1 MGSPF
6 EDDSWPEPKRTQVKY
21 DPEAPFVVDLPDGQ
35 KLLIGELPEGTII
48 EVAAWRGTH
57 KPDSRTTRLLLGV
70 KKDEPQ
76 QIQEIIP
83 EIPVSD
89 EANEWSRKMSKKS
102 SRKFRAWIGV
112 LIAVTVIAV
121 GAIAFYL
128 SPLNIS
134 NPTEGIDIGFG
145 PADSAVVITAPV
157 GQIESGQMLV
167 AETSDSEVILGRV
180 AAQSDNEIL
189 LQTATGY
196 SQISEADVTGTVV
209 VLVPFIGY
217 IF

>member
-1 MGSPF
+1 MVSPF

-21 DPEAPFVVDLPDGQ
+21 DPDAPFVVDLPDGQ

-48 EVAAWRGTH
+48 EVAAWRGTQ

-70 KKDEPQ
+70 KKEDVQ
-76 QIQEIIP
+76 QVEEITTD
-83 EIPVSD
+83 IPVSE
-89 EANEWSRKMSKKS
+89 EALEWSRRMAKKS
-102 SRKFRAWIGV
+102 SRKFRTWMGV
-112 LIAVTVIAV
+112 LIAVSVIAL

-134 NPTEGIDIGFG
+134 NPTQGIDIGFG

-157 GQIESGQMLV
+157 SQIEAGQMLI
-167 AETSDSEVILGRV
+167 ATTEDDQVILGRV
-180 AAQSDNEIL
+180 AAQSDEEVL
-189 LQTATGY
+189 LQTSTGY
-196 SQISEADVTGTVV
+196 SQVAESDVTGTVV
-209 VLVPFIGY
+209 VLVPFLGY